1 MNKFNLILKHNL
13 SIAYKRGIIMKKWL
27 ALLSFAGLI
36 VFSIF
41 FVVMH
46 LKGNE
51 KPKVVAVLEELNTD
65 QSKIVKAG
73 IEKGFEDFNVEGKVI
88 APNSQY
94 PASKQV
100 SMLKDVLRQN
110 PDALLLTPTQA
121 SATIPV
127 LKQYEKRGIP
137 VLILNQDAEWE
148 NQTSFIGTDHLKL
161 GKTAG
166 ELLSSTLQPGDLVAV
181 ISSKQISSVEKVWI
195 NEAKKALKEGGI
207 EIITEQQGD
216 HVKSVVSN
224 ILHSYPDIKGI
235 FATTDDIALKTL
247 NIIEEMELDI
257 PIVGTYGSRG
267 MLKAVEEERLS
278 TTLTQNPHDMGYLSV
293 EQALKAINGEHVEK
307 RVDSGVDIVTKSNA
321 KEKLDFYEKYVFN

>member
-1 MNKFNLILKHNL
+1 
-13 SIAYKRGIIMKKWL
+13 MKKWL
-27 ALLSFAGLI
+27 ILLTVAGFI
-36 VFSIF
+36 VFSLF
-41 FVVMH
+41 FSVK
-46 LKGNE
+46 LFKGNE

-73 IEKGFEDFNVEGKVI
+73 LEKGFEDFNVDGKVI

-100 SMLKDVLRQN
+100 SMLKDVLKQN
-110 PDALLLTPTQA
+110 PDALLLSPTQA
-121 SATIPV
+121 SAAIPV
-127 LKQYEKRGIP
+127 LKQYEKKGIP
-137 VLILNQDAEWE
+137 VLMINQDAEWE
-148 NQTSFIGTDHLKL
+148 NQTSFIGTDQLKL

-181 ISSKQISSVEKVWI
+181 ISNKQINSVEKDWMD
-195 NEAKKALKEGGI
+195 EAIEALKKGGI

-216 HVKSVVSN
+216 DVKSVVRN
-224 ILHSYPDIKGI
+224 LLHSYPDIKGI
-235 FATTDDIALKTL
+235 FATTDEIALNTL
-247 NIIEEMELDI
+247 NITEEMELDI

-267 MLKAVEEERLS
+267 MLKAVEDERLS

-293 EQALKAINGEHVEK
+293 EQALKAIKGEHVEK

-321 KEKLDFYEKYVFN
+321 KEKLDWYEKYVFNRSF